1 MENQVLQA
9 GPDDARM
16 RVDAFL
22 CSRLEISRARAREI
36 SKSAQLNGGAVK
48 ASTTVK
54 EGDELVFDPGVGL
67 DKIAKTQ
74 AKFSAEQLARPLEFL
89 YQDDDILV
97 LNKPRDLSV
106 HPGAGE
112 VQVTLVDLL
121 RARQIPLSDMGPLHR
136 NGIVH
141 RLDKDTSGVML
152 VAKTNAAHE
161 KLAAAFQNREI
172 DKKYWALCCGVPP
185 TRGRIEAPIAR
196 SNSNRKK
203 MSVQPEGRASVTE
216 YKVEQKWS
224 KFAQLSVD
232 LLTGRTHQIR
242 VHLGYISHAVVGDP
256 LYGGLHRALDCAPNP
271 QTRAAI
277 EALGAQ
283 ALHARSI
290 AFAHPITGELMKF
303 FRGAAARRNGSDC
316 GGAEFGIA
324 RYEFSFLCSNFHAL
338 CSRCFSW
345 RRASIISVRAR
356 FTFRLCRLICRFRW
370 RWFTSAGWPKSR
382 AASAWLCL
390 RRGARR
396 VGV

>member
-1 MENQVLQA
+1 
-9 GPDDARM
+9 M

-22 CSRLEISRARAREI
+22 SARLEVSRARAREI
-36 SKSAQLNGGAVK
+36 SKSATLNGKTVK
-48 ASTTVK
+48 ASATLK
-54 EGDELVFDPGVGL
+54 EGDELAFDL
-67 DKIAKTQ
+67 DQVQGKAEKSAT
-74 AKFSAEQLARPLEFL
+74 KFTEQQLARPLEFL

-121 RARQIPLSDMGPLHR
+121 RARQIPLSDIGPLHR

-152 VAKTNAAHE
+152 VAKTNTAHE

-172 DKKYWALCCGVPP
+172 DKKYWALCCGIPP

-196 SNSNRKK
+196 SASNRKK
-203 MSVQPEGRASVTE
+203 MSVRPEGRASVTE
-216 YKVEQKWS
+216 YTVEKKWQ
-224 KFAQLSVD
+224 KFAQLSID

-290 AFAHPITGELMKF
+290 EFAHPISGETMRF
-303 FRGAAARRNGSDC
+303 EAPIPAEMEAIVAALDL
-316 GGAEFGIA
+316 E
-324 RYEFSFLCSNFHAL
+324 
-338 CSRCFSW
+338 
-345 RRASIISVRAR
+345 
-356 FTFRLCRLICRFRW
+356 
-370 RWFTSAGWPKSR
+370 
-382 AASAWLCL
+382 
-390 RRGARR
+390 
-396 VGV
+396 

>member
-22 CSRLEISRARAREI
+22 SSRLEVSRARAREI
-36 SKSAQLNGGAVK
+36 SKSATLNGAKVK
-48 ASTTVK
+48 ASTSIK
-54 EGDELVFDPGVGL
+54 EGDELSFDL
-67 DKIAKTQ
+67 DKVQDKVEKAAT
-74 AKFSAEQLARPLEFL
+74 KFSAGQLARPLDFL

-121 RARQIPLSDMGPLHR
+121 RARQIPLSDLGPLHR
-136 NGIVH
+136 SGIVH

-152 VAKTNAAHE
+152 IAKTNAAHE

-172 DKKYWALCCGVPP
+172 DKKYWALCCGIPP

-203 MSVQPEGRASVTE
+203 MSVRPEGRASVTE
-216 YKVEQKWS
+216 YTVEKKWG

-242 VHLGYISHAVVGDP
+242 VHLAYISHAVMGDP
-256 LYGGLHRALDCAPNP
+256 LYGGVHRALDCAPND

-277 EALGAQ
+277 EALGSQ
-283 ALHARSI
+283 ALHARLI
-290 AFAHPITGELMKF
+290 AFAHPITGEMMEFEAPLPDAMEAIV
-303 FRGAAARRNGSDC
+303 AALDL
-316 GGAEFGIA
+316 E
-324 RYEFSFLCSNFHAL
+324 
-338 CSRCFSW
+338 
-345 RRASIISVRAR
+345 
-356 FTFRLCRLICRFRW
+356 
-370 RWFTSAGWPKSR
+370 
-382 AASAWLCL
+382 
-390 RRGARR
+390 
-396 VGV
+396 